1 MHYIALVDGGPPSS
15 HLQIHVL
22 QSSRYLETKFTT
34 HIPGWNDVIHTQ
46 DLQITTTQSPIKSCS
61 IVSLA
66 LNLNTYPYH
75 DNKNTI
81 KKTTLHAGKKY
92 SKPMDLLSRKNTIRQ
107 RVNPSYTSIRWL
119 ARKHLD
125 LISGWEERCNRRG
138 WFFSTRDIHG
148 QRKTSRNLTLHHESG
163 KSVSLGD

>member
-1 MHYIALVDGGPPSS
+1 MGVRRVRIFKSMFCRARGISK
-15 HLQIHVL
+15 
-22 QSSRYLETKFTT
+22 QSSQHISRAEMMLFTHRT
-34 HIPGWNDVIHTQ
+34 CK
-46 DLQITTTQSPIKSCS
+46 ITTTQSPIKSCS